1 MSTFNLT
8 ITVENI
14 NKIEPLDNKA
24 MYIDVDVKKFES
36 DVILDELIKVIGKD
50 EIIDYVEST
59 K

>member
-24 MYIDVDVKKFES
+24 MHIDVDVKKFES